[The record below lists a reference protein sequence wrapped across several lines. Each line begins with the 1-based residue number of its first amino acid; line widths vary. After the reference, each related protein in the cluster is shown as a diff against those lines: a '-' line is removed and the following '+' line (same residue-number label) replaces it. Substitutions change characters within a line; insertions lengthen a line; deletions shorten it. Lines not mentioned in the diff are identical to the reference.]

1 MPRRPSPS
9 ITLALSAAAL
19 ALSGCGDRSD
29 RSDPSAIPT
38 ATASAATEI
47 AWRRGDVTDAFAEA
61 QERGKP
67 VLLYWGAAWCPPCNQ
82 LKAGLFRNADFIG
95 RTRDVVPVYLDGDT
109 PGAQAWGER
118 FGITGYPTLIVL
130 RPDRSEVTR
139 LSGTGD
145 PVQVTAAL
153 DAVHRGSADIDTLL
167 RRVRATPGALSADD
181 WALLAGYGGWH
192 DPARKASAGATL
204 SALADAAPDPRLQR
218 QFLLQA
224 QAVADEDAVPP
235 SPERAARL
243 RAALATVLRDPAEVR
258 ANRAALTYGAV
269 ALARAAAPQ
278 DAAARQ
284 RTGDAIVAALDP
296 LFADA
301 TLVASERLSSTV
313 AAVALFRDRAG
324 EDAPVPAAL
333 LRTVR
338 DRAAW
343 ADRSVTDAYARQAVI
358 STAAELLAQAGDAGG
373 AQRLL
378 TAELKRSQT
387 PYYYMPAL
395 AELAEGR
402 GDRRQALDWLR
413 RGYATAEG
421 PASRVQW
428 GVTYVEGLLR
438 LSPDDRATIE
448 RATGDVIG
456 ELAGQPEGY
465 RQRTRL
471 RLEKLGKALAGWSA
485 RHGGGETLA
494 RLRAAGAQRCAGQ
507 RDPQAAAACR
517 DWLPAAGGT
526 TV

>member
-1 MPRRPSPS
+1 MPRRLSS
-9 ITLALSAAAL
+9 SLSVVALL
-19 ALSGCGDRSD
+19 LTGCGGQGSPT
-29 RSDPSAIPT
+29 DPPK
-38 ATASAATEI
+38 ATTSAATEI

-82 LKAGLFRNADFIG
+82 LKAGLFRNADFIA

-153 DAVHRGSADIDTLL
+153 DAVHRGSADVDTLL
-167 RRVRATPGALSADD
+167 RRARTTPGALSSDD

-192 DPARKASAGATL
+192 DPERQASAGAAL
-204 SALADAAPDPRLQR
+204 AALADAAPDPRLQR

-224 QAVADEDAVPP
+224 QAAAGKDTAPL
-235 SPERAARL
+235 SPDRAARL
-243 RAALATVLRDPAEVR
+243 RTALTTVLHDPVEVR
-258 ANRAALTYGAV
+258 ANRGALTYGAV
-269 ALARAAAPQ
+269 SLARGIAPQ
-278 DAAARQ
+278 DAADRQ
-284 RTGDAIVAALDP
+284 RIGDAIVAALDP
-296 LFADA
+296 LSAD
-301 TLVASERLSSTV
+301 TRLVASERLSSTV

-324 EDAPVPAAL
+324 DAAPVPAAL
-333 LRTVR
+333 LKTVR
-338 DRAAW
+338 ERAAW

-358 STAAELLAQAGDAGG
+358 STAADLLAQAGDAAG
-373 AQRLL
+373 AKRLL
-378 TAELKRSQT
+378 EAELKRSHT
-387 PYYYMPAL
+387 PDYYMPAL
-395 AELAEGR
+395 AELAEAR

-438 LSPDDRATIE
+438 LSPDDRGTIE

-465 RQRTRL
+465 RQRTRQ

-485 RHGGGETLA
+485 QHGGGETLA
-494 RLRAAGAQRCAGQ
+494 RLRSAGAERCAGQ
-507 RDPQAAAACR
+507 RDQRAAAACR
-517 DWLPAAGGT
+517 DWLPQPGQT
-526 TV
+526 SV

>member
-1 MPRRPSPS
+1 MTRRLPSS
-9 ITLALSAAAL
+9 LFVTALL
-19 ALSGCGDRSD
+19 LSGCGGQS
-29 RSDPSAIPT
+29 SPSNPSTAI
-38 ATASAATEI
+38 AAAATEI

-82 LKAGLFRNADFIG
+82 LKAGLFRNADFIA

-153 DAVHRGSADIDTLL
+153 DAVHRGSAGVDTLL
-167 RRVRATPGALSADD
+167 HRASTTPGALSTDD

-192 DPARKASAGATL
+192 DPERKASAGAAL
-204 SALADAAPDPRLQR
+204 RALADAAPEPRLQR

-224 QAVADEDAVPP
+224 QAAAGKEATPL
-235 SPERAARL
+235 SPDRAARL
-243 RAALATVLRDPAEVR
+243 RAALETVLHDPAEVR
-258 ANRAALTYGAV
+258 ANRGALTYGAV
-269 ALARAAAPQ
+269 GLARGIAPQ
-278 DAAARQ
+278 DAVYRQ
-284 RTGDAIVAALDP
+284 RIGDMIVAALDP
-296 LFADA
+296 LYADA
-301 TLVASERLSSTV
+301 RLVASERLSSTV

-324 EDAPVPAAL
+324 EAAPVPAAL
-333 LRTVR
+333 LKTVR

-358 STAAELLAQAGDAGG
+358 STAAELLAQAGDAAG
-373 AQRLL
+373 AKRLL
-378 TAELKRSQT
+378 KAELKRSHT

-395 AELAEGR
+395 AELAEAR

-438 LSPDDRATIE
+438 LSPDDRGTIE
-448 RATGDVIG
+448 QATRDVIG

-485 RHGGGETLA
+485 QHGGGETLA
-494 RLRAAGAQRCAGQ
+494 RLRSAGAERCAGQ
-507 RDPQAAAACR
+507 RDPRAAAGCR
-517 DWLPAAGGT
+517 DWLPQPAPA

>member
-1 MPRRPSPS
+1 MPRR
-9 ITLALSAAAL
+9 LSLSLSLAAL
-19 ALSGCGDRSD
+19 ALSGCGEPSQP
-29 RSDPSAIPT
+29 SQPSAAPT
-38 ATASAATEI
+38 ATAPAATGI

-61 QERGKP
+61 KEQGKP

-82 LKAGLFRNADFIG
+82 LKAGLFRNADFIA

-153 DAVHRGSADIDTLL
+153 DAVHRGSADVDTLL
-167 RRVRATPGALSADD
+167 RRARATPAGLSADD
-181 WALLAGYGGWH
+181 WALLAGYGGWY
-192 DPARKASAGATL
+192 DPARRASAGAAL
-204 SALADAAPDPRLQR
+204 NGLADAAPDPRLQR

-224 QAVADEDAVPP
+224 QAVGEDQAALLPP
-235 SPERAARL
+235 DRRARL
-243 RAALATVLRDPAEVR
+243 NAALATVLQDPAEVR
-258 ANRAALTYGAV
+258 ANRTALTYGAV
-269 ALARAAAPQ
+269 ELARAIAPQ
-278 DAAARQ
+278 DAAARR

-296 LFADA
+296 LFAD
-301 TLVASERLSSTV
+301 TRLVASERLASTI

-324 EDAPVPAAL
+324 ETAAAPPAL
-333 LRTVR
+333 VKTVR
-338 DRAAW
+338 ERAAW

-358 STAAELLAQAGDAGG
+358 STAAELLAQAGDEDG
-373 AQRLL
+373 ARRLL
-378 TAELKRSQT
+378 EAELKRSHT

-395 AELAEGR
+395 ADLAEAR
-402 GDRRQALDWLR
+402 GDRRQALDWLQ
-413 RGYATAEG
+413 RGYRSAEG

-438 LSPDDRATIE
+438 LSPDDRGRIE

-485 RHGGGETLA
+485 QHGGADTLA
-494 RLRAAGAQRCAGQ
+494 RLRAAGDQRCAGQ
-507 RDPQAAAACR
+507 QDPQAAAACR
-517 DWLPAAGGT
+517 DWLPRPGRLVA
-526 TV
+526 